1 MRLLKFFAKSTKEEA
16 GEGSENGKK
25 NLLSQARCTCGWPQR
40 YFGSIIWNSLPIEIR
55 EDLIL
60 WSVTKIKQWERMTCP
75 CTIWKSYKGRV
86 LLKYL
91 NHGLKTFD
99 KSLKILK
106 IFGIS
111 VLPIFNVHVHSYLI
125 YIDLPFDGCFMTFV
139 IYNLDVFIAQMD
151 LWCK

>member
-1 MRLLKFFAKSTKEEA
+1 
-16 GEGSENGKK
+16 
-25 NLLSQARCTCGWPQR
+25 
-40 YFGSIIWNSLPIEIR
+40 
-55 EDLIL
+55 
-60 WSVTKIKQWERMTCP
+60 MTCP

-125 YIDLPFDGCFMTFV
+125 YVDLPFDGCFMTFV